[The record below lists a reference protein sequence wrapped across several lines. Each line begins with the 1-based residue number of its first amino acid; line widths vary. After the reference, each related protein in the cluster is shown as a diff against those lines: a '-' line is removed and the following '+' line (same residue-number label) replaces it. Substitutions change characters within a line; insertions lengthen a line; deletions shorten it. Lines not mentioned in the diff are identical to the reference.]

1 MPGWLWFAIAIALGV
16 VIYLLLRGRRIGG
29 RHRAPAIEYITPEGE
44 TVVEPE
50 AEDQVE
56 PVLPTTIA
64 SQPDDA
70 DDVVRLEEAEREE
83 AEEEL
88 AEDAELRHDEGY
100 VETFGNERAEDPAA
114 FLPPGEVRE
123 SEYGEG
129 TAQSGRRGL
138 GPEGWTVKG
147 NADSMLFYTDDAP
160 DYRRASADVW
170 FESEEAAAKAGFT
183 RWDAH
188 HR

>member
-1 MPGWLWFAIAIALGV
+1 M
-16 VIYLLLRGRRIGG
+16 
-29 RHRAPAIEYITPEGE
+29 
-44 TVVEPE
+44 
-50 AEDQVE
+50 
-56 PVLPTTIA
+56 
-64 SQPDDA
+64 
-70 DDVVRLEEAEREE
+70 
-83 AEEEL
+83 
-88 AEDAELRHDEGY
+88 
-100 VETFGNERAEDPAA
+100 
-114 FLPPGEVRE
+114 RE

-129 TAQSGRRGL
+129 TAQSGRRGI

-160 DYRRASADVW
+160 SYRRASADVW

>member
-29 RHRAPAIEYITPEGE
+29 RHQAPAIEYITPEGE

-70 DDVVRLEEAEREE
+70 DDVVRLEEAERDE
-83 AEEEL
+83 AEEEEL
-88 AEDAELRHDEGY
+88 AEG
-100 VETFGNERAEDPAA
+100 G
-114 FLPPGEVRE
+114 
-123 SEYGEG
+123 
-129 TAQSGRRGL
+129 AQSGRGGV

-160 DYRRASADVW
+160 SYRRASADVW

>member
-83 AEEEL
+83 AEEEEL
-88 AEDAELRHDEGY
+88 AEGGA
-100 VETFGNERAEDPAA
+100 P
-114 FLPPGEVRE
+114 
-123 SEYGEG
+123 
-129 TAQSGRRGL
+129 SGRGGV

-160 DYRRASADVW
+160 SYRRASADVW

>member
-29 RHRAPAIEYITPEGE
+29 RHQAPAIEYITPEGE

-83 AEEEL
+83 AEEEEL
-88 AEDAELRHDEGY
+88 AEG
-100 VETFGNERAEDPAA
+100 G
-114 FLPPGEVRE
+114 
-123 SEYGEG
+123 
-129 TAQSGRRGL
+129 AQSGRGGV

-160 DYRRASADVW
+160 SYRRASADVW

>member
-83 AEEEL
+83 AEREEAEEEEL
-88 AEDAELRHDEGY
+88 AEGGA
-100 VETFGNERAEDPAA
+100 P
-114 FLPPGEVRE
+114 
-123 SEYGEG
+123 
-129 TAQSGRRGL
+129 SGRGGV

-160 DYRRASADVW
+160 SYRRASADVW

>member
-56 PVLPTTIA
+56 PVLPTTVA

-70 DDVVRLEEAEREE
+70 E
-83 AEEEL
+83 EEEL
-88 AEDAELRHDEGY
+88 AEDAELRHDEDY

-129 TAQSGRRGL
+129 TAQSGRRGV

-160 DYRRASADVW
+160 NYRRASADVW